1 MDNGLKK
8 TFYDN
13 TIPVLKELAA
23 LHGTFVT
30 GSAAIGGFNIQE
42 SDIDIVVPIE
52 YRDADIKAI
61 KTRLQSA
68 GYILVPSGYNDG
80 FKILEQGLSIPVN
93 VITLRPFEYCAWL
106 FATNVLA
113 NQEIIRDRNARHR
126 AFELACLLFKTTN
139 TSGRY
144 VTTDG
149 ASHYF
154 FNHKPREIFDIVN
167 QQLAIIEEVPF

>member
-1 MDNGLKK
+1 MIDNKFKK
-8 TFYDN
+8 ELYDN

-30 GSAAIGGFNIQE
+30 GSAAIGGFNIIY

-52 YRDADIKAI
+52 YRDVGIKSI

-68 GYILVPSGYNDG
+68 GYILAPSDYNDG
-80 FKILEQGLSIPVN
+80 FKILKQGQSIPVN
-93 VITLRPFEYCAWL
+93 VITLHPFEYCAWL

-113 NQEIIRDRNARHR
+113 NQETIKDRNARHR
-126 AFELACLLFKTTN
+126 AFELACILFKSTN

-154 FNHKPREIFDIVN
+154 FNHKPREILDIVK
-167 QQLAIIEEVPF
+167 QVLAIT